1 MEIYPYAVAK
11 IKVRENRLLTNEN
24 LEQLAQEEDME
35 RIVSSLIE
43 KDYRF
48 DMVSRYEDY
57 EVVLKRAEEDMYKL
71 IKEIIEEQNIA
82 EIFLSKNDFYNMK
95 LILKSHVE
103 GKDYQDKLL
112 NSGTVSKEEISSI
125 MENEAYDRLSKNR
138 KNAILDAMEAY
149 QKTKMP
155 FMIDAILDKECFHHM
170 KKLAAQMK
178 NDFIANYMTN
188 LIDITNIKTF
198 FRVRKIYKDPT
209 IFEVSYIE
217 GGKITLN
224 NFMENL
230 DEEEQNLKYKFMGFS
245 STIAQAIDHYENLD
259 QFCDNYIMNYMKEA
273 KLKALT
279 IEPIVAYIYA
289 KKTEFKNIRI
299 IFSGKLNG
307 VSPERI
313 KERLRESYV

>member
-24 LEQLAQEEDME
+24 LEQLAQEEEIE
-35 RIVSSLIE
+35 RIVSSLME
-43 KDYRF
+43 KDYNF
-48 DMVSRYEDY
+48 EMVSRYEDY
-57 EVVLKRAEEDMYKL
+57 EVVLKKAEEDMYKL
-71 IKEIIEEQNIA
+71 IKEIIEEKNIA

-112 NSGTVSKEEISSI
+112 NSGTVSKEEISRI
-125 MENEAYDRLSKNR
+125 MESEAYDRLSKNR
-138 KNAILDAMEAY
+138 KQAILDAMEAY

-155 FMIDAILDKECFHHM
+155 FIIDAILDKECFHHM
-170 KKLAAQMK
+170 KKLAAQLK

-198 FRVRKIYKDPT
+198 FRVRKIYKDPY

-230 DEEEQNLKYKFMGFS
+230 EEDEPNLKYKFMGFS
-245 STIAQAIDHYENLD
+245 STIAQAIDHYESLD
-259 QFCDNYIMNYMKEA
+259 QFCDDFIMNYMKEA

>member
-24 LEQLAQEEDME
+24 LEQLAQEEEIE
-35 RIVSSLIE
+35 RIVSSLME
-43 KDYRF
+43 KDYNF
-48 DMVSRYEDY
+48 EMVSRYEDY
-57 EVVLKRAEEDMYKL
+57 EVVLKKAEEDMYKL
-71 IKEIIEEQNIA
+71 IKEIIEEKNIA

-112 NSGTVSKEEISSI
+112 NSGTVSKEEISRI
-125 MENEAYDRLSKNR
+125 MESEAYDRLSKNR
-138 KNAILDAMEAY
+138 KQAILDAMEAY

-155 FMIDAILDKECFHHM
+155 FIIDAILDKECFHHM
-170 KKLAAQMK
+170 KKLAAQLK

-198 FRVRKIYKDPT
+198 FRVRKIYKDPY

-230 DEEEQNLKYKFMGFS
+230 EEDEPNLKYKFMGFS

-259 QFCDNYIMNYMKEA
+259 QFCDDFIMNYMKEA

>member
-24 LEQLAQEEDME
+24 LEQLAQEEEIE
-35 RIVSSLIE
+35 RIVSSLME
-43 KDYRF
+43 KDYNF
-48 DMVSRYEDY
+48 EMVSRYEDY
-57 EVVLKRAEEDMYKL
+57 EVVLKKAEEDMYKL
-71 IKEIIEEQNIA
+71 IKEIIEEKNIA

-112 NSGTVSKEEISSI
+112 NSGTVSKEEISRI
-125 MENEAYDRLSKNR
+125 MESEAYDRLSKNR
-138 KNAILDAMEAY
+138 KQAILDAMEAY

-155 FMIDAILDKECFHHM
+155 FIIDAILDKECFHHM
-170 KKLAAQMK
+170 KKLAAQLK

-198 FRVRKIYKDPT
+198 FRVRKIYKDPY

-230 DEEEQNLKYKFMGFS
+230 EEDEPNLKYKFMGFS
-245 STIAQAIDHYENLD
+245 STIAQAIDHYESLD
-259 QFCDNYIMNYMKEA
+259 QFCDNFIMNYMKEA

>member
-24 LEQLAQEEDME
+24 LEQLAQEEEME
-35 RIVSSLIE
+35 RIVSSLME
-43 KDYRF
+43 KDYNF
-48 DMVSRYEDY
+48 EMVSRYEDY
-57 EVVLKRAEEDMYKL
+57 EVVLKKAEEDMYKL
-71 IKEIIEEQNIA
+71 IKEIIEEKNIA

-112 NSGTVSKEEISSI
+112 NSGTVSKEEISRI
-125 MENEAYDRLSKNR
+125 MESEAYDRLSKNR
-138 KNAILDAMEAY
+138 KQAILDAMEAY

-155 FMIDAILDKECFHHM
+155 FIIDAILDKECFHHM

-178 NDFIANYMTN
+178 NDFIAKYMTN

-198 FRVRKIYKDPT
+198 FRVRKIYKDPY

-224 NFMENL
+224 HFMENL
-230 DEEEQNLKYKFMGFS
+230 DEDEQNLKYKFMGFS

>member
-24 LEQLAQEEDME
+24 LEQLAQEEEIE
-35 RIVSSLIE
+35 RIVSSLME
-43 KDYRF
+43 KDYNF
-48 DMVSRYEDY
+48 ELVSRYEDY
-57 EVVLKRAEEDMYKL
+57 EVVLKKAEEDMYKL
-71 IKEIIEEQNIA
+71 IKEIIEEKNIA

-112 NSGTVSKEEISSI
+112 NSGTVSKEEISKI

-138 KNAILDAMEAY
+138 KQAILDAMEAY

-155 FMIDAILDKECFHHM
+155 FIIDAILDKECFHHM
-170 KKLAAQMK
+170 KKLAAQLK

-198 FRVRKIYKDPT
+198 FRVRKIYKDPY
-209 IFEVSYIE
+209 IFEVSYIQ

-224 NFMENL
+224 HFMENL
-230 DEEEQNLKYKFMGFS
+230 EEEEQNLKYKFMGFS

-259 QFCDNYIMNYMKEA
+259 QFCDDFIMNYMKEA